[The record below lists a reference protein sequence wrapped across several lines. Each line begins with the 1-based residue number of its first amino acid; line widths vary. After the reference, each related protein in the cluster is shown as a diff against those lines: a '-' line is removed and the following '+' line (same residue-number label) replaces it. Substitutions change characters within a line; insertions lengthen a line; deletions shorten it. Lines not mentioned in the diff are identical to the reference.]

1 VGAQAWQRSAFTDLY
16 KAVREPRTYAVLPS
30 IYSDL
35 QAGIQQWR
43 LSNHQSGAS
52 MNPFRIPAASFIV
65 AIIAASFAA
74 AAPAI
79 ADPAQPA
86 PPHGERMA
94 GPGFDANH
102 GPDAGPGPGER
113 RGPGGHGPRHGLKG
127 PGLPF
132 LRGIDLSE
140 AQEDRLF
147 AILHAEVPQLRE
159 QDKIEDKAHEALRA
173 MAESG
178 DYNEA
183 KAAAHTKA
191 LGQAIAA
198 RELLRVRTAGQVMAL
213 LTPEQRAQL
222 KQERAP
228 RAPRAPQ

>member
-1 VGAQAWQRSAFTDLY
+1 
-16 KAVREPRTYAVLPS
+16 
-30 IYSDL
+30 
-35 QAGIQQWR
+35 
-43 LSNHQSGAS
+43 
-52 MNPFRIPAASFIV
+52 MNPFRTTAAFL
-65 AIIAASFAA
+65 IAATVA
-74 AAPAI
+74 AAPA
-79 ADPAQPA
+79 AFAEPMPVT
-86 PPHGERMA
+86 PPPGERMA
-94 GPGFDANH
+94 GADH

-113 RGPGGHGPRHGLKG
+113 RGPGGHGPRHGPNG

-147 AILHAEVPQLRE
+147 AILHAEAPQLRE
-159 QDKIEDKAHEALRA
+159 QDKAEDKAHEALRA
-173 MAESG
+173 MLESG

-191 LGQAIAA
+191 LGQAIAT

-228 RAPRAPQ
+228 RAPR